1 MARKLTNSVHPRA
14 TNPSLVRLYPIDG
27 ENYRK
32 SSQRISHT
40 AIRVSRDDTRMF
52 QRVNFRPE
60 NFFSR
65 KNFYL
70 RRGKVKAFAYLAKL
84 PAYFKKTINNTT
96 NFSLYI
102 ELATK

>member
-1 MARKLTNSVHPRA
+1 MAKKLANVHPRA

-40 AIRVSRDDTRMF
+40 AIRVSRDDTQMF

-70 RRGKVKAFAYLAKL
+70 CREKVKAFAYLT
-84 PAYFKKTINNTT
+84 KTSCVFQKNH
-96 NFSLYI
+96 
-102 ELATK
+102 

>member
-1 MARKLTNSVHPRA
+1 MAKKLANVHPRA
-14 TNPSLVRLYPIDG
+14 TNPSLVRLYPIDA